1 MGARLCGT
9 LLRGRLN
16 SSLVMLQSKIKLYM
30 QNKSFAR
37 SNFGYF
43 GAFVS
48 LISATGISLWICC
61 RLIVIL
67 AYGWSAFFRQGLH
80 VIKLGDGEVRLSNG
94 DELTLFWSFV
104 FICGYCGLL
113 YLLWIGAEKLAGR
126 MPPILGIG
134 LISLLGFVGW
144 LFLIAGF
151 VS

>member
-1 MGARLCGT
+1 
-9 LLRGRLN
+9 
-16 SSLVMLQSKIKLYM
+16 MLQSKVELYM
-30 QNKSFAR
+30 RNKSLTQ

-67 AYGWSAFFRQGLH
+67 AYGWSAFFHQGLH
-80 VIKLGDGEVRLSNG
+80 IVKLKNGEVYLSNG
-94 DELTLFWSFV
+94 DELTLSWSFV
-104 FICGYCGLL
+104 FMCGYGGFL
-113 YLLWIGAEKLAGR
+113 YLLWIGAEKLAGLL
-126 MPPILGIG
+126 PQILAIG
-134 LISLLGFVGW
+134 LIGLLGFAGW